1 MGHISKYNSYLL
13 STLLIPIHARRG
25 FTMARVHCLNFLE
38 KINLLCFSYI
48 SPPWFLLNYL
58 KETRSISLLPR
69 LLFKTVYKLLK
80 FKPPKVSSEKNLAQ
94 ADEDRK
100 LKPLPLRSGL
110 LFRFHLKGLDR
121 GQNES
126 DPP

>member
-1 MGHISKYNSYLL
+1 MCP
-13 STLLIPIHARRG
+13 IPKHAQCG
-25 FTMARVHCLNFLE
+25 FTRVHCLNFLE

-48 SPPWFLLNYL
+48 SPPCFLLNYL

-80 FKPPKVSSEKNLAQ
+80 FKPLKVSSEKNLAQ

-100 LKPLPLRSGL
+100 LKPLPLCSEL
-110 LFRFHLKGLDR
+110 LLGFHLKGLDR
-121 GQNES
+121 GQHES
-126 DPP
+126 DLP